1 MKLSK
6 LLFKNRSYT
15 PLPFLVIMV
24 IFAEPT
30 IISILLGFVIALC
43 GELLRFWGVCY
54 IGSESR
60 TTGKVGGTR
69 LMVSGPFALVRN
81 PLYVGNILIYS
92 GIGVMS
98 NALFPFLLLVALLF
112 FIFQYYLIVLD
123 EEAYLRDEFKSDF
136 EDYFKNVNRF
146 IPGIKPYKKDQ
157 IKVEFDLKRGIA
169 SERRTLQGFS
179 ISVLIIIIIFVV
191 QVYGK

>member
-30 IISILLGFVIALC
+30 IISILVGFVIALC

-123 EEAYLRDEFKSDF
+123 EEAYLRNEFKNDF

-146 IPGIKPYKKDQ
+146 IPGTKPYKKDQ